1 MWKFIIFRPVS
12 FPFAFTMSER
22 LTQPTMSN
30 CLTTKAPRRSW
41 RWLFGALL
49 VHRYASG
56 PDIKRISLLSFLGP
70 PRSPPFGTQ
79 QRLLELEELLLE

>member
-49 VHRYASG
+49 SFIDTLLVQTSNEFPFYPSWDHREA
-56 PDIKRISLLSFLGP
+56 
-70 PRSPPFGTQ
+70 
-79 QRLLELEELLLE
+79 QRLEPCSGY